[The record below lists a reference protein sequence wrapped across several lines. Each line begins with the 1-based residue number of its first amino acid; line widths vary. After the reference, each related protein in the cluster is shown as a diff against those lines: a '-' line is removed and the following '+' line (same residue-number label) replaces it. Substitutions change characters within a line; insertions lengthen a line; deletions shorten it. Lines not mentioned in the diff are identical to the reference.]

1 MSKYVVAPRKQV
13 LGVTKMF
20 GRGRVQVPKEAR
32 RILGL
37 RDGDRVLWIQ
47 ASDREV
53 IVRRA
58 DDIA

>member
-1 MSKYVVAPRKQV
+1 MSKYVVTKASKKV
-13 LGVTKMF
+13 LGVTKIF

-37 RDGDRVLWIQ
+37 SDGDKILWIQ
-47 ASDREV
+47 TSGEV